1 MLVFTLTILA
11 VVALLVLDR
20 LYPTVRESVKYTNLD
35 WEILSKWDYS
45 TSTKCYYGRIYSVI
59 KNKIKIVYTTRT
71 FYSNADAKEFTRKIY
86 NTMREEFG
94 LPSTS
99 YINQELLSN
108 LNNRRR

>member
-20 LYPTVRESVKYTNLD
+20 LYP
-35 WEILSKWDYS
+35 
-45 TSTKCYYGRIYSVI
+45 GRIYSVI

-99 YINQELLSN
+99 YINQELLNSN
-108 LNNRRR
+108 LNRKL